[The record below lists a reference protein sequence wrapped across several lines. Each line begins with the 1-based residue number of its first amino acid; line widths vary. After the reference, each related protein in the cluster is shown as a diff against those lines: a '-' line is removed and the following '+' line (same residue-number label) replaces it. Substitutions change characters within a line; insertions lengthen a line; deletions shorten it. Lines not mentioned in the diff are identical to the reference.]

1 VIAAPLVGLAAL
13 AALLVGLVAT
23 MGAWFPAE
31 RARAEVEAALEAALG
46 VDARLAALR
55 LDVLRGVE
63 VEGLCLGPP
72 PGFTRDWLCVDAI
85 RGAWS
90 LSTSRIAIE
99 RLEVE
104 RPRIVVETRDGRRNL
119 DVIAARFAKA
129 EPEPPGEPP
138 SIPRDRPLS
147 PIAIDVGFVGLRGL
161 TAELVGEGPTATLG
175 ALDVGLD
182 LHLDAER
189 LDAHARVALR
199 GDGPGPNLTLRAPG
213 LTAQLGVRTTLTAS
227 VAARADRG
235 LTLEALGL
243 AWRGEVVTTELEAGG
258 RTVPE
263 TRLSWRWPL
272 ALEPARDRVTLGPLA
287 LGLRSAAGPA
297 LSLEVDGALEGV
309 RAALAQVVGD
319 AALADLVGLGPAD
332 GDGVL
337 TVRGPTLGIALASLQ
352 PYVDAFAPGT
362 TLAGDVRVGLVELSG
377 RLDAL
382 QRLAPRTLTAALEL
396 EGVRARTPAATLA
409 RLDGA
414 IRLETPGPN
423 QVHAHGALEAS
434 GLATAA
440 ARLDGARL
448 GLDAR
453 LGGWPEPRVGSATIA
468 VDVALDHVA
477 AGGARVGAASLRAT
491 LVGRDP
497 LWAARGDDAGPLAL
511 GLALDARAIHVG
523 TGTRASQVDRATVE
537 LRARPAQL
545 LVASPSAIPL
555 ALTGEVRGVRAGSAQ
570 VARIGLTADA
580 RVDDLRAG
588 PGAVDARVSVGVDGV
603 DAGAARVASL
613 ALKTS
618 LDAQGVALGG
628 AKPERVGLRASL
640 DAPAIELPDEG
651 LSLPLAVALDLVAR
665 PRAERATLERFA
677 LTSAPALSLA
687 ARGEVTRLGAPS
699 PRVRLDVSL
708 APLALASLPLPA
720 ALRARTRL
728 SGGVAGEVHVDGP
741 VLELG
746 PWLER
751 LDAPPVALRAELR
764 TSSVSVALG
773 GDAPV
778 RVDGLSGRI
787 AARVDR
793 AGARLEADL
802 GIANVEQGARGAS
815 GVVLGAVAGLDGRR
829 VHASA
834 ALGVEAARDGV
845 GPPIDLAG
853 ELALEHVLLGP
864 VELPTLSLR
873 SRALGLDAALSG
885 RLERRR
891 FGALRP
897 RLEGRV
903 GVELAP
909 LLAAAG
915 ARRPAGATGPLPEAR
930 GRAWLGAR
938 VDAPDDRLLSV
949 GLELGF
955 QDVTATTPGLSIED
969 LDGHVPLTQ
978 TVLLPE
984 PTPRALGA
992 QRTPL
997 DALRALEAEARAL
1010 ADTLV
1015 SASSIVVSGVDVL
1028 QRAPRTADY
1037 ESLRPFYV
1045 AGKGGHVDLARV
1057 SVGAQTVEGLTADLA
1072 YQDGI
1077 FRMDRLG
1084 LHVFDGDVFGDL
1096 ALQIAGPGQLRTR
1109 LRATMTNVDFD
1120 IPARAARG
1128 LPPGGGGAAYRGSGN
1143 MDLRID
1149 LGDRVMDGFFELS
1162 SLGPQALV
1170 TMIDALDP
1178 QQKDADLQR
1187 TRGQLTVWLGAVGR
1201 YIVGIELER
1210 ANVGIRQNL
1219 MSLDFDWGT
1228 NLLSLW
1234 PLFRWNLAPVV
1245 TRNVQ
1250 GVEGYSL
1257 SFVLEQPWV
1266 RRLNES
1272 IFGGRPLVRD
1282 VDVERLLVS
1291 REAR

>member
-1 VIAAPLVGLAAL
+1 MVLVASIV
-13 AALLVGLVAT
+13 ALLAT

-31 RARAEVEAALEAALG
+31 RARAEVEAVLEAALG
-46 VDARLAALR
+46 VDVRLGALR
-55 LDVLRGVE
+55 VDLLRGVE
-63 VEGLCLGPP
+63 LEASCLGPP
-72 PGFTRDWLCVDAI
+72 PGFTRDWLCFDAF

-99 RLEVE
+99 RLELE
-104 RPRIVVETRDGRRNL
+104 RPRIVLETRDGRRNL
-119 DVIAARFAKA
+119 DVIAARFAKT
-129 EPEPPGEPP
+129 EPEPPAEPM
-138 SIPRDRPLS
+138 SISRDRPLS
-147 PIAIDVGFVGLRGL
+147 PVALDVRFVGLRGL
-161 TAELVGEGPTATLG
+161 SAELVGDGPNARIG
-175 ALDVGLD
+175 ALDVGLA
-182 LHLDAER
+182 LHLDAAR
-189 LDAHARVALR
+189 LDAHAAIALR
-199 GDGPGPNLTLRAPG
+199 AEGDAPNLSLRAPG
-213 LTAQLGVRTTLTAS
+213 ASADLTARTTITAS

-235 LTLEALGL
+235 LTLESVRLVWFGD
-243 AWRGEVVTTELEAGG
+243 VVAARVEAGA
-258 RTVPE
+258 RTLPE
-263 TRLSWRWPL
+263 TRLTWRWPL
-272 ALEPARDRVTLGPLA
+272 ALEAAEDRVTLGPLA
-287 LGLRSAAGPA
+287 LEARSAVGAA
-297 LSLEVDGALEGV
+297 LSVEIDGALDGL
-309 RAALAQVVGD
+309 RAALEQMGVDPG
-319 AALADLVGLGPAD
+319 LAELVGLGAAK
-332 GDGVL
+332 GEGVL
-337 TVRGPTLGIALASLQ
+337 TVRGPTLALALAPLQ

-362 TLAGDVRVGLVELSG
+362 TLVGDVRVGLVELSG
-377 RLDAL
+377 RVDAL
-382 QRLAPRTLTAALEL
+382 TRLTPRTLTAALAL
-396 EGVRARTPAATLA
+396 DGVRVRAPAATLA
-409 RLDGA
+409 RVDGA
-414 IRLETPGPN
+414 IRLETEGPG
-423 QVHAHGALEAS
+423 QVHGHGSIRANGVAS
-434 GLATAA
+434 AA
-440 ARLDGARL
+440 ARIEGARL

-468 VDVALDHVA
+468 VDVAVERVV
-477 AGGARVGAASLRAT
+477 AGGARVGAATLRAT
-491 LVGRDP
+491 LAGDDP
-497 LWAARGDDAGPLAL
+497 LWASRRDDAGPIAV
-511 GLALDARAIHVG
+511 GLALDARAIRVG
-523 TGTRASQVDRATVE
+523 TGTSASEVERVALE
-537 LRARPAQL
+537 LRARPAQII
-545 LVASPSAIPL
+545 AIAPSATPL
-555 ALTGEVRGVRAGSAQ
+555 ALTGEVRGVRAGRSR
-570 VARIGLTADA
+570 VARVGLDVDA
-580 RVDDLRAG
+580 RVDDPRAG
-588 PGAVDARVSVGVDGV
+588 PAAMTAQVAVGVDGV
-603 DAGAARVASL
+603 DAGAARLPKVDLEAVV
-613 ALKTS
+613 
-618 LDAQGVALGG
+618 DARGIAFGG
-628 AKPERVGLRASL
+628 AALEQVAVRARL
-640 DAPAIELPDEG
+640 DAPAVELPAEG
-651 LSLPLAVALDLVAR
+651 LSLPLALALDVRAR
-665 PRAERATLERFA
+665 PREQRAIVERLE
-677 LTSAPALSLA
+677 LTSAAALELR
-687 ARGEVTRLGAPS
+687 ARGEATRLGSTS
-699 PRVRLDVSL
+699 PRVRLDAAL
-708 APLALASLPLPA
+708 APLALARLPLPA
-720 ALRARTRL
+720 AWRATTRL
-728 SGGVAGEVHVDGP
+728 SGGVAGELHVEGP

-751 LDAPPVALRAELR
+751 LDAPPVSLRAELR

-778 RVDGLSGRI
+778 RVDGLSGRV
-787 AARVDR
+787 AARVDG

-802 GIANVEQGARGAS
+802 AIANAEQGGRGAS
-815 GVVLGAVAGLDGRR
+815 GVVLGAVAGFDGRR
-829 VHASA
+829 VDASA
-834 ALGVEAARDGV
+834 ALGVDAARDGA

-864 VELPTLSLR
+864 VELSTLSLR
-873 SRALGLDAALSG
+873 SRALGLDARLSG

-909 LLAAAG
+909 LLASVG
-915 ARRPAGATGPLPEAR
+915 ARRPAGNAAPLPDAR

-938 VDAPDDRLLSV
+938 IDAPDDRLLSV

-955 QDVTATTPGLSIED
+955 EDVWATAPGLALED

-978 TVLLPE
+978 TVLLPV
-984 PTPRALGA
+984 PAPRALGA

-1037 ESLRPFYV
+1037 ESLRPFHV
-1045 AGKGGHVDLARV
+1045 AGKGGHVELARMN
-1057 SVGAQTVEGLTADLA
+1057 VGAQTIEGLEADLA
-1072 YQDGI
+1072 YQDGV
-1077 FRMDRLG
+1077 FRLDRLG

-1128 LPPGGGGAAYRGSGN
+1128 LPPGRGGPAYRGSGN

-1201 YIVGIELER
+1201 YVVGIELER

-1272 IFGGRPLVRD
+1272 IFVGALGGRPLVRD
-1282 VDVERLLVS
+1282 VDVERLLAA
-1291 REAR
+1291 REAP